1 MKHRSRLLTIAVV
14 PIVFSRSARHF
25 FQNDSTLRA
34 NSALCLVRNSSF
46 DLYEILFRSSLSL
59 FWNIIQVYF
68 CKISNARCIC
78 EYLCFQDASPS
89 LPPSATEGLSAN
101 RMANKRKSVAIPV
114 DFAIRRLIQSTDEV
128 FHIFLNVVA
137 AHAPSPPNSY
147 TFYTHFISNIH
158 FDVIMS
164 TSISY

>member
-34 NSALCLVRNSSF
+34 NNALCLVRNSSF
-46 DLYEILFRSSLSL
+46 NLYEILFRSSLSL

-78 EYLCFQDASPS
+78 FQDASPS
-89 LPPSATEGLSAN
+89 LTPSATEGLSAN

-114 DFAIRRLIQSTDEV
+114 DFAMRRLIQSADEV
-128 FHIFLNVVA
+128 FHIFLNVA
-137 AHAPSPPNSY
+137 AARAPSPPNSY